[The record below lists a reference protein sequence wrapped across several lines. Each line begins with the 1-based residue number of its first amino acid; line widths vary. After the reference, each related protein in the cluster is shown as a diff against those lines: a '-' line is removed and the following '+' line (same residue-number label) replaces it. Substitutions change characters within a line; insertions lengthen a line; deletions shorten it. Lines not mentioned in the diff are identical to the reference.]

1 MEDKVPEEIMNSQ
14 TNSLNASDENQGTH
28 MAVISRSH
36 GEWESLMAVAEKV
49 KNALLP
55 VEPSPDFV
63 QGLHRNLL
71 AMAGRNRPWTSTY
84 ARRGL
89 LIGAA
94 ALGSAL
100 SLAGIIAYVVHAR
113 ANAGAKTPVHG

>member
-1 MEDKVPEEIMNSQ
+1 MDSQ
-14 TNSLNASDENQGTH
+14 ANGLSVSDENQGLHT
-28 MAVISRSH
+28 AGISGSH
-36 GEWESLMAVAEKV
+36 SELESLMVVAEKV

-55 VEPSPDFV
+55 VEPSPAFV
-63 QGLHRNLL
+63 RGLHRNLL
-71 AMAGRNRPWTSTY
+71 AMAGRNRPRTPAY

-100 SLAGIIAYVVHAR
+100 SLGIIAYVIRAR
-113 ANAGAKTPVHG
+113 ASARAETPVHG